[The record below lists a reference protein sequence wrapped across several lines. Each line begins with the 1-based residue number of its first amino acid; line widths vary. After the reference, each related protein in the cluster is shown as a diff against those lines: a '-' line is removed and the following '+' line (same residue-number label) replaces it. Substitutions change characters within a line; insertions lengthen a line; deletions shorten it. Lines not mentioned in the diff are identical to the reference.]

1 MKIIQVHGIFE
12 FLMKYPVV
20 DTHLCQG
27 SQDMNKQRPQL
38 SWRKGGT
45 FLAGLQEIKRT
56 DIRDQNRGRLTR
68 QTKRCQWLRGLHFL
82 CTSPSPS
89 IFHWLFRKPQKKK
102 KNWGTATDLSMLS
115 APPARGVGHKAISQW
130 LLARSTIRSNYF
142 ALSKVCVEEHFV
154 QRLYNKRP
162 WNVI

>member
-1 MKIIQVHGIFE
+1 MA
-12 FLMKYPVV
+12 
-20 DTHLCQG
+20 TG
-27 SQDMNKQRPQL
+27 SSFP
-38 SWRKGGT
+38 
-45 FLAGLQEIKRT
+45 
-56 DIRDQNRGRLTR
+56 
-68 QTKRCQWLRGLHFL
+68 LHPSL
-82 CTSPSPS
+82 PLNIPLIVSETS
-89 IFHWLFRKPQKKK
+89 KKK